1 MTYFVTYFLYT
12 ENVHEAGIELV
23 EQFAYFPT
31 LRDINEVGD
40 ILCAKHQMFDFQASR
55 GRMVRGKWTLND
67 ADYGVVV

>member
-12 ENVHEAGIELV
+12 ENVREAGIELV
-23 EQFAYFPT
+23 EQFVYFPT

-40 ILCAKHQMFDFQASR
+40 RLCAEHQMFDFLVSR
-55 GRMVRGKWTLND
+55 GRMVRGKWALND